1 MSLTGWMNKEQ
12 KMMDVKILLIALMM
26 GALPGTGLA
35 QTGASSTP
43 RIDQRQEWQQQRI
56 DRGVASGA
64 LTEQE
69 AARLQKE
76 QDRLQNAEDKA
87 IADGVVTRKERA
99 RIEHK
104 QDRASRHIYRQKHD
118 RQRVN

>member
-1 MSLTGWMNKEQ
+1 
-12 KMMDVKILLIALMM
+12 MMDVKILLIALMM

-35 QTGASSTP
+35 QAGTGSTP
-43 RIDQRQEWQQQRI
+43 RIDQRQAWQEQRI
-56 DRGVASGA
+56 NRGVASGA

-76 QDRLQNAEDKA
+76 QDRVQNAENKA
-87 IADGVVTRKERA
+87 IADGVVTKKERA

-104 QDRASRHIYRQKHD
+104 QNRASRHIYRQKHD

>member
-1 MSLTGWMNKEQ
+1 
-12 KMMDVKILLIALMM
+12 MMDVKILLIALMM
-26 GALPGTGLA
+26 GALPGAGLA
-35 QTGASSTP
+35 QAGTSSTP

-56 DRGVASGA
+56 NRGVASGA

-76 QDRLQNAEDKA
+76 QDRIQSAEDKA
-87 IADGVVTRKERA
+87 MADGVVTKKERA
-99 RIEHK
+99 RMEHK